1 MTKSTRSSPT
11 LAESLAPDLAREVLW
26 GYYSR
31 DAARIEYVIARH
43 LMNLNS
49 LPEAVQRAIEAH
61 LAGDD
66 PAQPEGQP
74 SPTE

>member
-26 GYYSR
+26 AYYQR
-31 DAARIEYVIARH
+31 DAARVEYVITRH

-49 LPEAVQRAIEAH
+49 LPQAVQRAIEAH
-61 LAGDD
+61 LAGED
-66 PAQPEGQP
+66 PAQPEGEP
-74 SPTE
+74 SPME